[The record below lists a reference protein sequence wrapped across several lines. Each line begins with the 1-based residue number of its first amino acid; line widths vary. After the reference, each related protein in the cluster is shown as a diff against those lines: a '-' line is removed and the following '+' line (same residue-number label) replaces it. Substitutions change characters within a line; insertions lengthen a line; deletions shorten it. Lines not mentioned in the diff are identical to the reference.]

1 MDNDTFDFIST
12 ECLLNECAI
21 FIKLS
26 FVLDLLLES
35 CILLGKNKG
44 TSKSTL
50 HYLLIEKTA
59 NRKLEKIPKN

>member
-1 MDNDTFDFIST
+1 MQAKIRYSSNGQDAFDFIST

-35 CILLGKNKG
+35 CILLGKSKG

-50 HYLLIEKTA
+50 H
-59 NRKLEKIPKN
+59 